1 VIELGFKHYFISL
14 SIFSGEM
21 FENLS
26 DVIFHVIIYQ
36 YMLVIGES

>member
-1 VIELGFKHYFISL
+1 LDL
-14 SIFSGEM
+14 SIILFHSPFFSGEM

-26 DVIFHVIIYQ
+26 DVIFDVIIIIYQ